1 MKTLWYR
8 TVRFYIKIGLFFYTK
23 KIITIGKEHIPKK
36 GAVLFAINHPNG
48 LLDPLMVTTNV
59 SRDTYYLVRAAAFKS
74 SFADKLLRSLNLR
87 PIYRIRDGRQEM
99 SKNESVFNDCFEILN
114 NQKVLMIFP
123 EGSHDQRRTVRM
135 ISKGFT
141 RIVFGALDKYPD
153 LKISVVPVGITYQ
166 NIGHYPSKVA
176 IHFGTPIQAND
187 IYNPKELNT
196 SIDTLKEE
204 VSKQLKK
211 LSVHIPTDENYAN
224 TLEKLNKN
232 NTDFTKVDKV
242 NKTIQENNFTKYKKR
257 FNLVKPFY
265 FILILNS
272 IIPWMI
278 WKNIA
283 KKIDEREFI
292 DTFRAVFG
300 AFLFPIFYLLQ
311 GFMLYYIYNV
321 KIAMYY
327 LAFTIITTLIYTK
340 LSVTQTE

>member
-1 MKTLWYR
+1 MRTLWYR
-8 TVRFYIKIGLFFYTK
+8 TIRFYIKIGLFFYTK
-23 KIITIGKEHIPKK
+23 RTITIGKEHIPKK

-48 LLDPLMVTTNV
+48 LLDPLMVTCNV
-59 SRDTYYLVRAAAFKS
+59 SRDTYYLVRAAAFKNYL
-74 SFADKLLRSLNLR
+74 ADKLLRSLHLR

-123 EGSHDQRRTVRM
+123 EGSHDHRRTVRM

-141 RIVFGALDKYPD
+141 RIVFGALDAYPD

-166 NIGHYPSKVA
+166 NLGQFPSKVA
-176 IHFGTPIQAND
+176 IHFGTPISAND
-187 IYNPKELNT
+187 FYNPKELNT
-196 SIDTLKEE
+196 SIDALKEQ
-204 VSKQLKK
+204 VSMQLKT
-211 LSVHIPTDENYAN
+211 LSVHIPADENYAS

-232 NTDFTKVDKV
+232 NTDYTKV
-242 NKTIQENNFTKYKKR
+242 NKVNKAIQENNFTRYKRK
-257 FNLVKPFY
+257 FNMIKPLY
-265 FILILNS
+265 YILILNS
-272 IIPWMI
+272 IIPWVI
-278 WKNIA
+278 WKYIA

-311 GFMLYYIYNV
+311 SSILYYFYNS

-340 LSVTQTE
+340 FSVTQTE